1 MQPIVGDQAIRS
13 WLETAI
19 AWLLGDVFTVA
30 NIVYTAM
37 QVPSVV
43 GTGFAAWWVHDFFYP
58 WLKDSIERSS
68 ANSAT
73 KMVFLHLASLVFPTL
88 WLLGLLLSAAT
99 AVKFGW
105 PHDLI
110 RMVINLLAAWIAVR
124 VASMAVRD
132 PVWSQVI
139 TVVAYT
145 AAALNILHLLDPALA
160 ILDHLA
166 VNLGTLH
173 LSLLI
178 VLKAMLSL
186 AVLLWAA
193 ALFSKILEKRVQSL
207 PNLTPSVQVLIGK
220 LFKATLVTIAVVVAL
235 GSVGIDLTAIAVF
248 SGAVGVGIGFGL
260 QKVVSN
266 LFSGI
271 IVLIDKSIK
280 PGDIIQIGD
289 TYGWVSSLG
298 ARYVSIETR
307 DSTEFLIPNEDI
319 ITKPVVNWTH
329 NNNMVR
335 LKAHVPVSF
344 RADVDM
350 ALHLMVQAATKSRR
364 VLRQPEPRA
373 LILGI
378 GDHAINLECRF
389 WIDDVQNGVRNI
401 ISEVLLE
408 ILHLFEQHGIT
419 IPLPQRD
426 VTIRS
431 LIPAGELTGV
441 NSLSPT

>member
-13 WLETAI
+13 WLEAAI
-19 AWLLGDVFTVA
+19 AWLLGDVFTVS

-37 QVPSVV
+37 QFPSAV
-43 GTGFAAWWVHDFFYP
+43 GTGFVAWWVHDFFYP
-58 WLKDSIERSS
+58 WLKGSIERSS
-68 ANSAT
+68 AHSAT
-73 KMVFLHLASLVFPTL
+73 KIVFLHLASLVFPAL
-88 WLLGLLLSAAT
+88 WLLGLLLSAGT

-110 RMVINLLAAWIAVR
+110 RIVINLLAAWIVVR
-124 VASMAVRD
+124 VASMAVHD
-132 PVWSQVI
+132 PVWSQAI
-139 TVVAYT
+139 TVVVYA

-160 ILDHLA
+160 LLDRLA

-173 LSLLI
+173 ISLLI

-207 PNLTPSVQVLIGK
+207 PNITPSVQVLIGK
-220 LFKATLVTIAVVVAL
+220 LLKATLVTIAVVVAL

-271 IVLIDKSIK
+271 IVLVDKSIK

-319 ITKPVVNWTH
+319 ISKPVLNWTH

-335 LKAHVPVSF
+335 PRRAF
-344 RADVDM
+344 RCR
-350 ALHLMVQAATKSRR
+350 S
-364 VLRQPEPRA
+364 EPMSTR
-373 LILGI
+373 LW
-378 GDHAINLECRF
+378 D
-389 WIDDVQNGVRNI
+389 
-401 ISEVLLE
+401 
-408 ILHLFEQHGIT
+408 
-419 IPLPQRD
+419 
-426 VTIRS
+426 
-431 LIPAGELTGV
+431 
-441 NSLSPT
+441 